1 MSSVLLN
8 IDVNIMQ
15 SKTHTPCFF
24 CFEVMKWTIFKR
36 VGGDLFAETVGVE
49 VKNNNNILFLIV
61 AAKHQHKTTIVKT

>member
-8 IDVNIMQ
+8 IYVNIMQ

-36 VGGDLFAETVGVE
+36 VGGDLFAEVVGVE
-49 VKNNNNILFLIV
+49 VKKKEYTVFDCCS
-61 AAKHQHKTTIVKT
+61 